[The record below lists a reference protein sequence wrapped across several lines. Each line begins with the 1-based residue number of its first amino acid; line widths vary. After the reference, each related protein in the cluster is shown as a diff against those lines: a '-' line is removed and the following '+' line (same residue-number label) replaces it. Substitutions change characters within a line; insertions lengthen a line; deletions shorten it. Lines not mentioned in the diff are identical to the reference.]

1 MADKDNAPK
10 TITKDELIVAL
21 KDDAEVCIVNMG
33 RLVFAVQL
41 DADPRGMTRARG
53 VSHDER

>member
-41 DADPRGMTRARG
+41 DADPRGMTRARRRE
-53 VSHDER
+53 S

>member
-1 MADKDNAPK
+1 MADKDNTPK

-33 RLVFAVQL
+33 RLVFAIVQL
-41 DADPRGMTRARG
+41 DADPRGVTRARRRE
-53 VSHDER
+53 S